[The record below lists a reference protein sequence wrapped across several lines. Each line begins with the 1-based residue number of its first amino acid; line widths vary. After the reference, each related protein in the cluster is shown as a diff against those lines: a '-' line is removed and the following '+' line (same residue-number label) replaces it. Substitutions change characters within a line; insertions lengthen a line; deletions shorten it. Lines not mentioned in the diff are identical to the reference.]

1 MNRSMIVNLMK
12 PLTLG
17 LIVAVFLAIHWAI
30 PSFYSTLWQ
39 LTVSH
44 DVQGLTSYISSF
56 GSVAVVLMILLIVLT
71 NMTGLPSVQFVTVNG
86 ILFGVLP
93 GIIISWA
100 GQVIGNILAF
110 IILRYVFRRKA
121 KSLVEKSRWLA
132 KVNRSVDFK
141 LIFFFRSIPY
151 SPNFIVTALCALSRV
166 GFAEHAAAT
175 LAGKFLAVC
184 LEVWLGYDLIHF
196 SL

>member
-1 MNRSMIVNLMK
+1 MNRTLLANLMK
-12 PLTLG
+12 PLTLVL
-17 LIVAVFLAIHWAI
+17 LIGVFLVIHWAI

-39 LTVSH
+39 LTLAH
-44 DVQGLTSYISSF
+44 DIPGLTSYISSF
-56 GSVAVVLMILLIVLT
+56 GNLAVALMILLIVLT

-121 KSLVEKSRWLA
+121 QSLVEKSCWLA

-151 SPNFIVTALCALSRV
+151 SPNFVVTALCALSRV

>member
-1 MNRSMIVNLMK
+1 MNRSMIANLMK

-86 ILFGVLP
+86 ILFGLLP
-93 GIIISWA
+93 GIVISWA
-100 GQVIGNILAF
+100 GQILGNILAF
-110 IILRYVFRRKA
+110 VIMRYLFRHKA
-121 KSLVEKSRWLA
+121 QALVDKSRWLS
-132 KVNRSVDFK
+132 KLNRKIDFQ
-141 LIFFFRSIPY
+141 LIFFLRAIPY
-151 SPNFIVTALCALSRV
+151 SSNFVVTALCALSRV
-166 GFAEHAAAT
+166 RFGRR
-175 LAGKFLAVC
+175 
-184 LEVWLGYDLIHF
+184 
-196 SL
+196 